1 MEFLTLPFVALFSV
15 TLLLYYVRC
24 SKAWQHAVLLIAS
37 SIFIGYYHWQYLIVA
52 LGITLFTFYMG
63 KAIHRYLN
71 SRTATYLFLFSV
83 IGLAGFWL
91 FSRYWSGMF
100 PIGISFYTFQA
111 LSYLIEIYW
120 EEEPEDS
127 LPDFT
132 LYMLLFM
139 KFLSGPIE
147 RGFDLLPQLKEGKIF
162 NYTGVTRGLK
172 LVAWGCF
179 LKLVIADRIAAPLA
193 TVLDHLPT
201 SSGMQILFATLLY
214 PLQLYA
220 DFAGYTCMA
229 IGMGRMLGFT
239 LQRNFDRP
247 FISQSTG
254 ELWRRWHMTLSF
266 WVRDYIFT
274 PLNASL
280 RSWGQMGIYA
290 SLLVTFVAIGVW
302 HGAGMTFALYG
313 LFQGILVIYE
323 TLFKKQREQLQ
334 NRVGAK
340 VWKTL
345 MIIRTYVLFALSLLF
360 FRVSEISD
368 VFYAYTHMFDGFTV
382 GIKELSMGMDD
393 HYWIVFALAVILM
406 LLIEHINSKLNL
418 IEWTEQQG
426 AIIRWPI
433 YFAIVFV
440 IFLYGAFGVDNFI
453 YVQF

>member
-1 MEFLTLPFVALFSV
+1 MEFLTLPFVALFGV
-15 TLLLYYVRC
+15 TLLLYYVCC
-24 SKAWQHAVLLIAS
+24 SKAWQHAILLIAS
-37 SIFIGYYHWQYLIVA
+37 SIFIGYYHWQYLVVA

-127 LPDFT
+127 LPDFM

-254 ELWRRWHMTLSF
+254 ELWRRWHMPLSF
-266 WVRDYIFT
+266 WVRDYIC
-274 PLNASL
+274 S
-280 RSWGQMGIYA
+280 
-290 SLLVTFVAIGVW
+290 
-302 HGAGMTFALYG
+302 
-313 LFQGILVIYE
+313 
-323 TLFKKQREQLQ
+323 
-334 NRVGAK
+334 NRCMA
-340 VWKTL
+340 WCRL
-345 MIIRTYVLFALSLLF
+345 DIRF
-360 FRVSEISD
+360 I
-368 VFYAYTHMFDGFTV
+368 
-382 GIKELSMGMDD
+382 
-393 HYWIVFALAVILM
+393 WIVSGHIGYLRNAFQKTARAVAEQSRGEGVENTDDYSHIRSLCIFFT
-406 LLIEHINSKLNL
+406 LLPWDRN
-418 IEWTEQQG
+418 Q
-426 AIIRWPI
+426 
-433 YFAIVFV
+433 
-440 IFLYGAFGVDNFI
+440 
-453 YVQF
+453 

>member
-1 MEFLTLPFVALFSV
+1 M
-15 TLLLYYVRC
+15 
-24 SKAWQHAVLLIAS
+24 
-37 SIFIGYYHWQYLIVA
+37 
-52 LGITLFTFYMG
+52 
-63 KAIHRYLN
+63 
-71 SRTATYLFLFSV
+71 
-83 IGLAGFWL
+83 
-91 FSRYWSGMF
+91 
-100 PIGISFYTFQA
+100 
-111 LSYLIEIYW
+111 
-120 EEEPEDS
+120 
-127 LPDFT
+127 PDFT

-147 RGFDLLPQLKEGKIF
+147 RGFDLLPQLKEGKKF

-302 HGAGMTFALYG
+302 HGAGLTFALYG

-418 IEWTEQQG
+418 IEWTEQQR